1 MMASR
6 RRILPATLPALL
18 IFVCAAAH
26 AAPLRVE
33 RTAASP
39 EDERRITAVV
49 SEFQSAWNEHDAR
62 RFAMVFAEDAEFT
75 NVAGRRARGRQ
86 EVERFHSP
94 RFATT
99 FKDSRLT
106 IEAISIRHI
115 REDVASVDA
124 WWEMSG
130 ARTPQGNPRPQRKG
144 QMHLVMTKDGD
155 VWTILVMHNLELSP
169 P

>member
-1 MMASR
+1 MASR
-6 RRILPATLPALL
+6 HWNLPATLPMLL
-18 IFVCAAAH
+18 IFMGAAAY
-26 AAPLRVE
+26 AATLRVQ
-33 RTAASP
+33 RTAAPP
-39 EDERRITAVV
+39 EDERRIAAVV
-49 SEFQSAWNEHDAR
+49 SEFQAAWNEHDAR

-75 NVAGRRARGRQ
+75 NVAGRTARGRL

-106 IEAISIRHI
+106 IERISIRLI
-115 REDVASVDA
+115 RADVASVDA

-130 ARTPQGNPRPQRKG
+130 ARTSQGDPRPLRKG

-155 VWTILVMHNLELSP
+155 TWTILVMHNLEFSP